1 MTPEINVTWN
11 IIKLRLFN
19 PVNRFRCYR
28 EGCLKT
34 VKARRATMAS
44 VSPVRKLFEFGNFLN
59 ELICHLTGGH
69 SSIDVLKEE
78 KKLRRQRWK
87 KMEESCTWWW
97 SSRVETCQLTPVKII
112 RYRSKMS
119 KRISLNCLLYTS
131 RDWTSGPNVSK
142 VSKIWRE
149 EKPHPRCKRM
159 VNGNWIYAPYISWP
173 RIGENLNSLIFDF
186 ARRL

>member
-1 MTPEINVTWN
+1 MLKNSKNQACDDGIGKPCP
-11 IIKLRLFN
+11 KA
-19 PVNRFRCYR
+19 FR
-28 EGCLKT
+28 
-34 VKARRATMAS
+34 VW
-44 VSPVRKLFEFGNFLN
+44 KLFKRADMSSD
-59 ELICHLTGGH
+59 H

-87 KMEESCTWWW
+87 KWRN
-97 SSRVETCQLTPVKII
+97 RVPGDDQVGSETCQLTPVKII

-119 KRISLNCLLYTS
+119 ERVPLNCLLYTS

-173 RIGENLNSLIFDF
+173 RVGEDLNSLTFDF

>member
-1 MTPEINVTWN
+1 MTWN

-87 KMEESCTWWW
+87 KWRN
-97 SSRVETCQLTPVKII
+97 RVPGDDQVGSETCQLTPVKII

-149 EKPHPRCKRM
+149 EKPHSRCKRM
-159 VNGNWIYAPYISWP
+159 VNGN
-173 RIGENLNSLIFDF
+173 
-186 ARRL
+186 

>member
-1 MTPEINVTWN
+1 MLKNSKSQACDDGIGKPCP
-11 IIKLRLFN
+11 KA
-19 PVNRFRCYR
+19 FR
-28 EGCLKT
+28 
-34 VKARRATMAS
+34 VW
-44 VSPVRKLFEFGNFLN
+44 KLFKP
-59 ELICHLTGGH
+59 TDMPSDH

-119 KRISLNCLLYTS
+119 KRVSLNCLLYTS

-149 EKPHPRCKRM
+149 EKPHPRCKRE

>member
-1 MTPEINVTWN
+1 MLKNSKNQACDDGIGKPCP
-11 IIKLRLFN
+11 KA
-19 PVNRFRCYR
+19 FR
-28 EGCLKT
+28 
-34 VKARRATMAS
+34 VW
-44 VSPVRKLFEFGNFLN
+44 KLFKRADM
-59 ELICHLTGGH
+59 
-69 SSIDVLKEE
+69 SSDRRPFIHRCFERRKEA
-78 KKLRRQRWK
+78 KKTAVE

-173 RIGENLNSLIFDF
+173 RVGEDLNSLTFDF